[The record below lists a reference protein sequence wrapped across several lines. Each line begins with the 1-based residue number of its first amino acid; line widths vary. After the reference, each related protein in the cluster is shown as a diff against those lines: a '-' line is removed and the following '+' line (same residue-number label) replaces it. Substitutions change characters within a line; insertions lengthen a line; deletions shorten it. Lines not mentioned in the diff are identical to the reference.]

1 MHYFKKSAA
10 LISLLILTGCTVTE
24 PDLGIHNG
32 ELLPC
37 PKTPNC
43 VSSQAVDK
51 EHYIQPIHFN
61 GTEQKVKQRLIKI
74 LETDKQAQILK
85 VQDNYIRATFTSRL
99 FRFVDDVEFYFLQ
112 ASAGNTIIQVRSAS
126 RVGYSDF
133 GVNRKRIER
142 LRSQLLDEYVAHQKS
157 TQK

>member
-1 MHYFKKSAA
+1 MYYFKKSAA
-10 LISLLILTGCTVTE
+10 LISLIILTGCIVTE
-24 PDLGIHNG
+24 PDLGVHNG

-37 PKTPNC
+37 PETPNC

-51 EHYIQPIHFN
+51 EHYIKPIHFK
-61 GTEQKVKQRLIKI
+61 GTEQKAKQRLIKI

-85 VQDNYIRATFTSRL
+85 VQDNYIRATFTSSL
-99 FRFVDDVEFYFLQ
+99 FRFVDDVEFYFPQ
-112 ASAGNTIIQVRSAS
+112 VSAGNTIIQVRSAS

-142 LRSQLLDEYVAHQKS
+142 LRSQLLDE
-157 TQK
+157 TG